1 MLPLKFFKKSEN
13 DWSISWT
20 VELKWIPV
28 MLLHLDADTI
38 LMLSIDGIVEKLHE
52 EKSSGILNP
61 IASLK
66 R

>member
-1 MLPLKFFKKSEN
+1 MKFYKKSEN
-13 DWSISWT
+13 DWDIIWT

-28 MLLHLDADTI
+28 VLLHSDANAI
-38 LMLSIDGIVEKLHE
+38 LVLSIDGIVDKLYE
-52 EKSSGILNP
+52 EKSSGILSS